1 MIELPKKFKLDTQG
15 TDTYLIPVIVIDDRI
30 YLSTNKVSLSG
41 QHYEPLIKKI
51 GNIRESIDHSK
62 KIFKISSVKISLF
75 NQKGFSRIDGK
86 YAERSLADRLFS
98 QDILNKRISI
108 YYKSQSAT
116 LLSECLNVYSGYVD
130 AFSESGNTIT
140 LEVEDI
146 AERILNK
153 KLPQRFTPTEDNF
166 PEKERNKP
174 IPIVY
179 GYVTCPLV
187 YTSLSPIDA
196 DHSGGGT
203 FEYYTGFFDLRV
215 DDKFI
220 KSCVSP
226 KVYKDN
232 IYATI
237 VGEADLFSSHKTDT
251 VFQQTGTTQYEISD
265 DNAIV
270 IARTGNYQMKQGS
283 MLHWASSPIT
293 ANMVEIEQYSGVSY
307 LGGTHTTNWDY
318 SYNVD
323 SSVIGDDPDDFF
335 GEADIG
341 MYASSSGTSPATS
354 VSGAYFRVTDFGDLP
369 NPVDMSN
376 VWLWGKNRDYFGN
389 GVFDDLGSINNL
401 QFEVADFFKSS
412 DMVTEF
418 SSKYTELTEVEATKV
433 NSWFNLL
440 YNINTKVEYSGN
452 SSMGTVDI
460 TGNPA
465 FSEYT
470 HPIINVVFSD
480 GHSELMDHSQLTPT
494 GGVGGYE
501 TFQKSNVSTTSSQ
514 NRVLTQDIGAK
525 TFSLTGQRWH
535 IINEGED
542 DESQTLIE
550 FSSNGLGWI
559 NTTSLQAYKRAIL
572 SDFNNMELYALA
584 EGRVDDIGGRY
595 TGTELTVL
603 SGQSDIAIRQEQGI
617 SSRRLSF
624 VSRKKAKAVSP
635 KTIKKINK
643 GGY

>member
-1 MIELPKKFKLDTQG
+1 MIELPKKFKLDTQ
-15 TDTYLIPVIVIDDRI
+15 TNDTYLIPVIVIDDRI

-75 NQKGFSRIDGK
+75 NQTGFSRID
-86 YAERSLADRLFS
+86 AERSLSDRLFS
-98 QDILNKRISI
+98 QDILHKRISI

-116 LLSECLNVYSGYVD
+116 LLSECLKVYSGYVN
-130 AFSESGNTIT
+130 AFSETGNTIT

-146 AERILNK
+146 GEKVLNK

-179 GYVTCPLV
+179 GYVRCPLV

-203 FEYYTGFFDLRV
+203 FEYYTGFFDLRA

-220 KSCVSP
+220 KSCDYP
-226 KVYKDN
+226 QVYKDN

-237 VGEADLFSSHKTDT
+237 VSEANLFDSHKSDT

-283 MLHWASSPIT
+283 MLHWASSPLT
-293 ANMVEIEQYSGVSY
+293 ANMVEIEQYSTVSY
-307 LGGTHTTNWDY
+307 LGGTHTTIWDY
-318 SYNVD
+318 AYNVD
-323 SSVIGDDPDDFF
+323 SGLIGDDPDDFL
-335 GEADIG
+335 GESNIE

-354 VSGAYFRVTDFGDLP
+354 VNGAYFRVTDFGDLP
-369 NPVDMSN
+369 NPVSMSN
-376 VWLWGKNRDYFGN
+376 VWLWGKNRDYFGT
-389 GVFDDLGSINNL
+389 GVFDTLGSINNL
-401 QFEVADFFKSS
+401 QFEANLDFFPSS

-418 SSKYTELTEVEATKV
+418 SSKYTELSGVEATKV
-433 NSWFNLL
+433 NSWFNLR

-470 HPIINVVFSD
+470 HPIINLVFSD
-480 GHSELMDHSQLTPT
+480 GHVELMDHSQLTPT

-501 TFQKSNVSTTSSQ
+501 TFQKSNVSTTSSE

-535 IINEGED
+535 IISEGQD
-542 DESQTLIE
+542 DESQILIE

-559 NTTSLQAYKRAIL
+559 NTTSLSTYKRAIL
-572 SDFNNMELYALA
+572 SDFNSMELYALA

-617 SSRRLSF
+617 SSRRLSP
-624 VSRKKAKAVSP
+624 VSTKKPKAVSIKP
-635 KTIKKINK
+635 IKKITK